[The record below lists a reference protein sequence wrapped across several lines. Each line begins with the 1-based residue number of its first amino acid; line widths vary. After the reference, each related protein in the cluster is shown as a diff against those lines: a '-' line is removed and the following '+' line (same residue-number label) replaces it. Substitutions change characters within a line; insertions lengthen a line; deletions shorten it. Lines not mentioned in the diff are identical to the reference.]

1 MKTAFKI
8 THAGSRYTKSYFR
21 NENKDTVIV
30 TTWLE
35 SGMYGHNALT
45 YFKHS
50 VEVIKYKCRTR
61 KFKYASEDVLD
72 NRYKEYITEQQLYE
86 AYHNHWNKL
95 NPLRYFSKG
104 SVNSDILIKDDI
116 IILEVSKEQKTY

>member
-1 MKTAFKI
+1 MKQAFKI
-8 THAGSRYTKSYFR
+8 THVGSRYTKSYFR
-21 NENKDTVIV
+21 NDKKDTVIV
-30 TTWLE
+30 TAWIE

-50 VEVIKYKCRTR
+50 IEVIKYKCRN
-61 KFKYASEDVLD
+61 KEFKYASEDVFD
-72 NRYKEYITEQQLYE
+72 KRFVNYITEQQLYE

-104 SVNSDILIKDDI
+104 SVNSDVILKDDI
-116 IILEVSKEQKTY
+116 IVLEADKQIKVY